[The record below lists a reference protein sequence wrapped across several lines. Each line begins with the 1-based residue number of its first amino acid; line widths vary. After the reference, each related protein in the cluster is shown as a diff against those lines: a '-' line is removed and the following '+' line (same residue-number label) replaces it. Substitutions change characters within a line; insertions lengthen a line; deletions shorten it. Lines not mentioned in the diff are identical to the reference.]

1 MHQNIVLLQIL
12 FDVAVGFVQI
22 GVYIL
27 IFVVEDIDP
36 FVFFYPICHHF
47 VLHLEEVEFDLIDYT

>member
-12 FDVAVGFVQI
+12 FDVAMGLVQI

-27 IFVVEDIDP
+27 IFIIEDVDP
-36 FVFFYPICHHF
+36 FMLFYPIWHNF
-47 VLHLEEVEFDLIDYT
+47 VFHLEEMEFDLIDDT